1 MRVIRSTLADETA
14 LKYLEDQE
22 IRDAILRQLRRPV
35 LNAFDIYKSN
45 VLYGVREETP
55 EEKAEVLAWY
65 RAVLDLEQEAI
76 MTPHPAVASYMGGVR
91 T

>member
-14 LKYLEDQE
+14 LKYLEDKE
-22 IRDAILRQLRRPV
+22 IRDALLRQLRRPA

-65 RAVLDLEQEAI
+65 RAALDLEQEAI
-76 MTPHPAVASYMGGVR
+76 MTPHTAIAAYMGGVSK
-91 T
+91 